1 MVPRQWRCATN
12 KIDTRRVDEG
22 QSFTVTRLGALALVC
37 ANDAVLTIVVTRDC
51 AWKNTFVKLSPY
63 CLPMVLWVRA
73 GRIRCSI
80 SNSQLH
86 SFNPPPR
93 VLVPKSDC
101 SLLISPLSN
110 KRFSNVLRLVKHGN
124 THDSR
129 NEIRTRALNQ
139 SWQST
144 HQANIFRLG
153 SSQLFIS
160 YIEAEF
166 KPQVVL
172 FLRWCRIGWWL
183 IQVNKLRLLK
193 FVGDFMKSKETLGN
207 LRLVVLG
214 KPNDSQAHFQM
225 NHVFVRE
232 RTLSSENVKLWNSS
246 SWIFKA
252 MGKMLGRCYTSH
264 TNELFFLFM
273 GALSIKSRTCDNE
286 KWHNHQLPL
295 ERSIPCYFKF
305 CKKNIFLFSCVCV
318 IFIF

>member
-1 MVPRQWRCATN
+1 MEMRNKQNWYQTSWWGSKFHRNKIRSVSTCQREWRCAYERSYAGLCL
-12 KIDTRRVDEG
+12 KKH
-22 QSFTVTRLGALALVC
+22 C
-37 ANDAVLTIVVTRDC
+37 
-51 AWKNTFVKLSPY
+51 VKLSPY
-63 CLPMVLWVRA
+63 YQPMVLWVRA
-73 GRIRCSI
+73 GRI
-80 SNSQLH
+80 
-86 SFNPPPR
+86 
-93 VLVPKSDC
+93 
-101 SLLISPLSN
+101 
-110 KRFSNVLRLVKHGN
+110 
-124 THDSR
+124 
-129 NEIRTRALNQ
+129 
-139 SWQST
+139 

-193 FVGDFMKSKETLGN
+193 FVGDFMKPKETLGN
-207 LRLVVLG
+207 LSLVVLG

-232 RTLSSENVKLWNSS
+232 RTLSSGNVKLWNSS

-252 MGKMLGRCYTSH
+252 MGKMLGRCYTSN

-286 KWHNHQLPL
+286 KWHYHQLPL